1 MGMKKFMYN
10 INGVDRMLLCDP
22 EKDTLSDLLRRIGF
36 TGVKVGCGT
45 GQCGACTVLLDG
57 KPVRSCIKKMKSV
70 PEFSRIET
78 IEGLGTAANLHP
90 LQLAWIVHGGVQ
102 CGFCT
107 PGFIMSAKG
116 LLNENLN
123 PTREQVRDWFTKNK
137 NICRCTGYKPLVDAV
152 MAAARVMRGEMTMK
166 DLEFQ
171 LPEDGRVYG
180 TANPRPYALGRVLGV
195 TDYGDDL
202 AQKMTEETLHLAVVL
217 ANTPHGII
225 RNIDFDEAER
235 MPGVVKVLTA
245 KDVKGTNNIG
255 MPCPHPRS
263 KAGFPIR
270 PVICD
275 KKVYRKGDVIAI
287 VAADTRE
294 NARAAAK
301 YVRVDIEPLPYV
313 SNYLEAVLPDAVRV
327 HEESEN
333 EFLRVPV
340 FKGQDTREIFEKAD
354 FVVEGSFYSSR
365 QPHLPLEPITMQAY
379 IEEGGVLSIHCRH
392 QSLHAPLASLS
403 SALGVPV
410 EKIRMIN
417 NPSGGSFG
425 LAMSAD
431 APALVGMAALAL
443 GRPVTL
449 TMSYAEHQL
458 FTGKRAPSYCNS
470 RMACDKNGILLAVEF
485 DCGLDHGAY
494 QETGGLLENKYI
506 RFPCYGLYVPNLRG
520 LARAA
525 YSNNSYAI
533 PYRSFG
539 SPQAYTSSEQLIDML
554 AEKAGIDPFEFRYIN
569 AARPGDTTNNS
580 RPYHVYSVVEM
591 LDRLRPHYLEALEW
605 AKQEPSSPGKKR
617 GVGIALGGYHVSG
630 DSDTCEVWLELNADG
645 TVTDYNCWQEVGQG
659 SDAGAVAHACKA
671 LEPLGLKPEQI
682 RLVKDDTGKV
692 PKHGGSAGS
701 RSHYASG
708 NAHIAAANQL
718 LKAMR
723 KPDGTYR
730 TYDEM
735 VAEGIPTLYKG
746 VWTSVG
752 LREAND
758 PNTGEGDSCQDQN
771 HHLSLAKVEVDPETG
786 KVDVIAV
793 RSVSDVGVIGNRLT
807 LEGQAIG
814 GLEHAIGFALHEDY
828 SDMDKKYETM
838 LGCGTLQCNQMP
850 DDCVF
855 EYIETPRE
863 YGPFG
868 SGGAS
873 ECFQSSPHVAILNA
887 IYNAVGVRIYE
898 IPATPARIKAALRAK
913 AEGIEYKPGPYFLG
927 SDFDETMDEIKANP
941 VMVQKAA
948 TIDNTGH

>member
-1 MGMKKFMYN
+1 MGTKKFIYC
-10 INGVDRMLLCDP
+10 INGVERQIICNP
-22 EKDTLSDLLRRIGF
+22 EKETLAGMLRRIGL

-45 GQCGACTVLLDG
+45 GQCGACTVLLNG
-57 KPVRSCIKKMKSV
+57 NPVRSCVKKMKDI
-70 PEFSRIET
+70 PEFSEIST
-78 IEGLGTAANLHP
+78 IESLGSAENLHP
-90 LQLAWIVHGGVQ
+90 LQLAWIVYGGVQ

-116 LLNENLN
+116 LLNGNLN
-123 PTREQVRDWFTKNK
+123 PTRQEVRDWFTKNK

-152 MAAARVMRGEMTMK
+152 MAAAKVMRGEITMK
-166 DLEFQ
+166 DLAYQ

-180 TANPRPYALGRVLGV
+180 TAHPRPYALGRVLGA

-202 AQKMTEETLHLAVVL
+202 AYKMPNGTLHLAVVL
-217 ANTPHGII
+217 ANCPHGII
-225 RNIDFDEAER
+225 KNIDLEAAEK
-235 MPGVVKVLTA
+235 MPGIVKVLTA
-245 KDVKGTNNIG
+245 KDVKGDNNIG
-255 MPCPHPRS
+255 MPSFHARS
-263 KAGFPIR
+263 KAGFPTR
-270 PVICD
+270 PVLCD
-275 KKVYRKGDVIAI
+275 KKVYRKGDVVAI

-301 YVRVDIEPLPYV
+301 FVKVDIEPLPYV
-313 SNYLEAVLPDAVRV
+313 STYLEAVLPDAVRV
-327 HEESEN
+327 HEESDN

-354 FVVEGSFYSSR
+354 YIVEGSFYSSR
-365 QPHLPLEPITMQAY
+365 QPHLPIEPITMQAY
-379 IEEGGVLSIHCRH
+379 VDDDQVLTIHCKH
-392 QSLHAPLASLS
+392 QSLHAPLAALS
-403 SALGVPV
+403 KALGVPI

-470 RMACDKNGILLAVEF
+470 RMACDRNGKLLAIEF
-485 DCGLDHGAY
+485 DCGIDHGAY
-494 QETGGLLENKYI
+494 QETAGLLENKYI
-506 RFPCYGLYVPNLRG
+506 RFPGYGLNVPNIRG

-525 YSNNSYAI
+525 YSNNSYGI
-533 PYRSFG
+533 PYRAFG

-569 AARPGDTTNNS
+569 VARPGDTTNNS
-580 RPYHVYSVVEM
+580 RPYHVYSVAEM
-591 LDRLRPHYLEALEW
+591 FDRLRPYYREALEW
-605 AKQEPSSPGKKR
+605 AKQEPSSPGKRR

-645 TVTDYNCWQEVGQG
+645 TITDYNCWQEVGQG
-659 SDAGAVAHACKA
+659 SDIGSVALVCKA
-671 LEPLGLKPEQI
+671 LEPLGIKPEQI
-682 RLVKDDTGKV
+682 RLVKDDTGV
-692 PKHGGSAGS
+692 APKHGASAGS

-708 NAHIAAANQL
+708 NAHIAAANML
-718 LKAMR
+718 LNAMR
-723 KPDGTYR
+723 KPDGTFR

-735 VAEGIPTLYKG
+735 VAEGIPTLYRG

-771 HHLSLAKVEVDPETG
+771 HHLCLAKVEVEPETG

-793 RSVSDVGVIGNRLT
+793 RSVVDVGVIGNKLT
-807 LEGQAIG
+807 IEGQATG
-814 GLEHAIGFALHEDY
+814 GMEHSIGFALFEDY
-828 SDMDKKYETM
+828 SDMEKKYETM
-838 LGCGTLQCNQMP
+838 IGCGAVQCNQMP
-850 DDCVF
+850 DDCEF
-855 EYIETPRE
+855 EYVETPRE

-887 IYNAVGVRIYE
+887 IYHAVGVRIYE
-898 IPATPARIKAALRAK
+898 IPATPAKIKAALKAK
-913 AEGIEYKPGPYFLG
+913 TEGKEYKPAKYYLG
-927 SDFDETMDEIKANP
+927 SDFDETMDEIKSNP
-941 VMVQKAA
+941 VKVQQSAV
-948 TIDNTGH
+948 IDNTGH